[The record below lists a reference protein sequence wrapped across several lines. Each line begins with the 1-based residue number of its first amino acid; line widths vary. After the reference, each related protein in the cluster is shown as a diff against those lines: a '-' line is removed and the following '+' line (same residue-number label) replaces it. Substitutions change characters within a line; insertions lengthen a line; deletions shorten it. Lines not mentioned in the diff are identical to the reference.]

1 MLALDMADT
10 LEDAG
15 HVVVGPC
22 LRLHD
27 AEHVA
32 SHEKFDG
39 ALLDVNLGEGETSQ
53 PIARLL
59 RERGIPFAF
68 VTAYNTADIDGV
80 RSDDVVFRKPV
91 SRALVLEAIADW

>member
-22 LRLHD
+22 VRFQD
-27 AEHVA
+27 AQQVA
-32 SHEKFDG
+32 AHEKFDG
-39 ALLDVNLGEGETSQ
+39 ALLDVNLGEGETSE

-59 RERGIPFAF
+59 RERGIPFAY
-68 VTAYNTADIDGV
+68 VTAYSTLDIDGV
-80 RSDDVVFRKPV
+80 RSDDVVIRKPV
-91 SRALVLEAIADW
+91 SQSLILEAIAGW